1 MTEAVASKTV
11 DVDGVKIH
19 YNEAGQGPTLVLIHG
34 GGPGATG
41 WSNYSRN
48 VGALAKH
55 FRVLTPDLP
64 GFGKSD
70 VKPAGSPMPAWY
82 STKMGQFLDALGIEK
97 AHFVG
102 NSLGGWV
109 ATRLA
114 LDRPEKVDRLILMG
128 PGGSIPMFS
137 DYPTDAIK
145 TLLFFY
151 EGEGPSMERL
161 KGFAKNFVYDPSKL
175 TDELLK
181 DRMEVALSPH
191 IVATPPMRPFGVKME
206 PLWSDPRLAA
216 LPHETLIIWGREDRV
231 MPLDMAFIL
240 LKQIPKARLF
250 VLPQCGHWAQ
260 WEHADEFNATVVSFL
275 KPQV

>member
-19 YNEAGQGPTLVLIHG
+19 YNEAGQGPALVLIHG

-102 NSLGGWV
+102 N
-109 ATRLA
+109 A

-260 WEHADEFNATVVSFL
+260 WEHADEFNATVVGFL